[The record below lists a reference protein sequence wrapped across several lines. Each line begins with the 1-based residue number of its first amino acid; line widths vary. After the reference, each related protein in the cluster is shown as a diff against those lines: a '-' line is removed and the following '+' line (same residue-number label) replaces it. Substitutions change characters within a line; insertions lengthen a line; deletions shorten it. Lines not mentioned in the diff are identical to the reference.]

1 MYSDFDI
8 VIQFNEKGKVTMK
21 KTMLYFL
28 SFLLVV
34 SLALVGCSSN
44 EKTEVSQQD
53 GPVKI
58 KVFGPQNAETDL
70 ETNSFTKFAEEK
82 FNMDLEWQVTTYD
95 ATSASEVRNIALASG
110 DYPEVFFLVP
120 WVDQFS
126 QTDLLRY
133 GKQGVVLPLNDLID
147 EYAPNIKEVLE
158 NHPYYASMVTAPD
171 GNIYG
176 LPHLN
181 ECFHCSYGNKLWIN
195 TDWLEKLNLDM
206 PTTTEEFKDVLT
218 AFKTQDPNGNGKQD
232 EVPMS
237 GSPALIESSIIPYL
251 MNGFIY
257 DDSRSRLLLEN
268 GKVDL
273 AANKEEWKEG
283 LTYIKS
289 LYEEGLIDKGAFSQ
303 NIEAH
308 QKLGNNADIQIV
320 GASTAMHP
328 GMFVTDEEYSK
339 DYDALAPLKGPNSE
353 YATYNFPSTPGGAF
367 VITNKASEEAQIAA
381 IKLVD
386 YMFTEEG
393 QIRSFYGEK
402 DVSWREPKEGEVA
415 IEESVEPLLAQIQL
429 EEGEEPRNDNWT
441 SMVQFYHPRD
451 FRDGLVQATDI
462 YTAEGYER
470 RLQEAT
476 HLYEGKEP
484 SEVFPHWAI
493 WIDPAVADE
502 AAMIQTNIV
511 DYIEQNSL
519 QFITGTKDLD
529 KEWDSYVKGFE
540 QLNLKRYLEIMQ
552 EAYDTSSL

>member
-1 MYSDFDI
+1 
-8 VIQFNEKGKVTMK
+8 MK
-21 KTMLYFL
+21 KSLMYYL
-28 SFLLVV
+28 SILLIV
-34 SLALVGCSSN
+34 SFTLVGCSSN
-44 EKTEVSQQD
+44 EKTESQQD
-53 GPVKI
+53 GDGPIKI
-58 KVFGPQNAETDL
+58 KVFGPQNADTNL
-70 ETNSFTKFAEEK
+70 ETNSFTKLVEEK
-82 FNMDLEWQVTTYD
+82 FNIDLEWQVTTYD

-110 DYPEVFFLVP
+110 DYPDLFLLVP

-147 EYAPNIKEVLE
+147 QYAPNIKEVLE

-195 TDWLEKLNLDM
+195 TDWLEKLKLDM
-206 PTTTEEFKDVLT
+206 PQTTEDLKTVLT
-218 AFKTQDPNGNGKQD
+218 KFKTQDPNGNGKQD
-232 EVPMS
+232 EVPLS
-237 GSPALIESSIIPYL
+237 GSPALVESSIIPYL

-257 DDSRSRLLLEN
+257 DDSRSRLIMKN

-283 LTYIKS
+283 LSYIRS
-289 LYEEGLIDKGAFSQ
+289 LYEEGLIYKGAFSQ
-303 NIEAH
+303 NTEAQ
-308 QKLGNNADIQIV
+308 QKLGNNAEAQIV

-328 GMFVTDEEYSK
+328 GVFVTEEKYSK
-339 DYDALAPLKGPNSE
+339 FYDAAPPLKGPHSA
-353 YATYNFPSTPGGAF
+353 YTTYNFPSTPGGAF
-367 VITNKASEEAQIAA
+367 VLTNNASEEAQIAA

-386 YMFTEEG
+386 YMFTGEG
-393 QIRSFYGEK
+393 RILSHHGEK

-415 IEESVEPLLAQIQL
+415 IEEGVEPNLAQIPL
-429 EEGEEPRNDNWT
+429 GDGEKPRNDNWGAQ
-441 SMVQFYHPRD
+441 SQYYHSRE

-476 HLYEGKEP
+476 HLYEGKEA

-502 AAMIQTNIV
+502 TAMIKTNIEE
-511 DYIEQNSL
+511 YIEQNAL
-519 QFITGTKDLD
+519 QFITGSKDLD
-529 KEWDSYVKGFE
+529 KDWDSYVKGFE
-540 QLNLKRYLEIMQ
+540 QLDLKRYLEIMQ
-552 EAYDTSSL
+552 EAYDNSSL

>member
-1 MYSDFDI
+1 
-8 VIQFNEKGKVTMK
+8 MK
-21 KTMLYFL
+21 KAMLYFL
-28 SFLLVV
+28 SLLLIL
-34 SLALVGCSSN
+34 SFTLVGCSSN

-53 GPVKI
+53 GPLKI
-58 KVFGPQNAETDL
+58 KVFGPQNADTNL
-70 ETNSFTKFAEEK
+70 ETNYFTKLVEEK
-82 FNMDLEWQVTTYD
+82 FNIDLEWQVTTYD

-110 DYPEVFFLVP
+110 DYPDAFFLVP

-147 EYAPNIKEVLE
+147 KYAPNIKEVIE

-195 TDWLEKLNLDM
+195 KDWLEKLKLEM
-206 PTTTEEFKDVLT
+206 PKTTEEFKNVLT

-232 EVPMS
+232 EVPLS

-257 DDSRSRLLLEN
+257 DDSRSRLTLEN

-273 AANKEEWKEG
+273 VANKDEWKEG
-283 LTYIKS
+283 LAYIKS
-289 LYEEGLIDKGAFSQ
+289 LYKEGLIDKGAFSQ
-303 NIEAH
+303 NMEAH
-308 QKLGNNADIQIV
+308 QKLGNNAEAQIV
-320 GASTAMHP
+320 GASTGMHP
-328 GMFVTDEEYSK
+328 GVFVTNFEYDI
-339 DYDALAPLKGPNSE
+339 DYDALAPLKGPNTE

-367 VITNKASEEAQIAA
+367 VLTNKASEEAQIAA

-386 YMFTEEG
+386 YMFTDEG
-393 QIRSFYGEK
+393 RILSHHGEK
-402 DVSWREPKEGEVA
+402 DVSWREPKEGEIA
-415 IEESVEPLLAQIQL
+415 IEEGVEPNLALIPL
-429 EEGEEPRNDNWT
+429 KEDEKPRNDNWGAQ
-441 SMVQFYHPRD
+441 SQYYHSGE

-502 AAMIQTNIV
+502 AAMIETNIV

-529 KEWDSYVKGFE
+529 KEWDAYVKGFD

-552 EAYDTSSL
+552 EAYDNSSL